1 METMGMTNSERIR
14 DMADEELAKFLSD
27 FSACKICEYYNKEFD
42 RCDSIPLCVKKY
54 AEAIIG
60 DWLNKPVEE

>member
-1 METMGMTNSERIR
+1 MTNGEKIRGMT
-14 DMADEELAKFLSD
+14 DEELAKFLSD
-27 FSACKICEYYNKEFD
+27 FTACQMCEYYNKEFD

-60 DWLNKPVEE
+60 DWLKQPVGE